1 MGRGDRP
8 DRVDAIKLEGVQPT
22 TADER
27 RRVLLWLLWQRF
39 EPTFPWDFGPTITV
53 RGVVRAWLV
62 DLLDEEA
69 GN

>member
-1 MGRGDRP
+1 M

-39 EPTFPWDFGPTITV
+39 EPTFPWDFGPGITV
-53 RGVVRAWLV
+53 RRAVRAWLI

-69 GN
+69 GD

>member
-1 MGRGDRP
+1 M

-39 EPTFPWDFGPTITV
+39 EPTFPWDFGPEITV
-53 RGVVRAWLV
+53 RGVVRAWLI
-62 DLLDEEA
+62 DLLDEEERR
-69 GN
+69 G